1 MSRPEYLTKLIA
13 MVKDEKTREVIRVC
27 DQFITT
33 VETERM
39 TKAILSLQDR
49 VVELERM
56 LRARGVML

>member
-27 DQFITT
+27 DQFITN

-49 VVELERM
+49 VVELEKM
-56 LRARGVML
+56 LRARGVMV

>member
-39 TKAILSLQDR
+39 TKAIISLQDR

-56 LRARGVML
+56 LRARGVMV

>member
-56 LRARGVML
+56 LRARGVIV

>member
-39 TKAILSLQDR
+39 TKVILSLQDR

-56 LRARGVML
+56 LRARGLMV

>member
-1 MSRPEYLTKLIA
+1 MARPEYLTKLIA

-39 TKAILSLQDR
+39 TKSILSLQDR

-56 LRARGVML
+56 LRARGVMV

>member
-39 TKAILSLQDR
+39 TKVILSLQDR

-56 LRARGVML
+56 LRARGVIV

>member
-39 TKAILSLQDR
+39 TKSILSLQDR

>member
-1 MSRPEYLTKLIA
+1 MARPEYLTKLIA
-13 MVKDEKTREVIRVC
+13 MVSDEKMREVIRVC

-39 TKAILSLQDR
+39 TKSILSLQDR

-56 LRARGVML
+56 LRARGVMV

>member
-49 VVELERM
+49 VVELGRM
-56 LRARGVML
+56 LRARGVMV

>member
-1 MSRPEYLTKLIA
+1 MKRPEYLTKLIA

-49 VVELERM
+49 VVELEKM
-56 LRARGVML
+56 LRARGVMV

>member
-1 MSRPEYLTKLIA
+1 MKRPEYLTKLIA

-49 VVELERM
+49 VVELEKM
-56 LRARGVML
+56 LRACGVMV